1 MASNTKAGFIK
12 ITCVEFFG
20 QCKRS
25 YKNKKHMP
33 RFSMLARGKGKRASS
48 LLSCADEQ
56 ELNVQLCAISLNK
69 LIFNVQ
75 LTFIFDRI

>member
-1 MASNTKAGFIK
+1 MASNIRAGFIK

-33 RFSMLARGKGKRASS
+33 RISMLARVKRQA
-48 LLSCADEQ
+48 C
-56 ELNVQLCAISLNK
+56 
-69 LIFNVQ
+69 F
-75 LTFIFDRI
+75 FIVILRR

>member
-1 MASNTKAGFIK
+1 MAINIRAGFIK

-33 RFSMLARGKGKRASS
+33 RIFMLAR
-48 LLSCADEQ
+48 ADRQ
-56 ELNVQLCAISLNK
+56 ACS
-69 LIFNVQ
+69 
-75 LTFIFDRI
+75 FIVRECR